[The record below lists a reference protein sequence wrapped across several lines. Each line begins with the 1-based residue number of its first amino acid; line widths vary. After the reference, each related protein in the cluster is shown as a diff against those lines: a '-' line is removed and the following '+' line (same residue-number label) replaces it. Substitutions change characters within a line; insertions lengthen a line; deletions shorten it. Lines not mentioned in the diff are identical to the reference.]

1 MIYLVAD
8 ILASYKSYNVL
19 PYEIS
24 ILSWKNLS
32 SSSSK
37 FFSRDQVINGA
48 KSFIANISSNKIS
61 INGVN
66 ITKIQFLDILAKTIY
81 NIDNK
86 YYSSVLLKK
95 FNLNSSGSE
104 LGVSNSSV
112 LCFGSGE
119 LAVSGYLDY
128 SEYMGI
134 LNEIMSNLDNN
145 ISFDNASSSLGDIGL
160 DSLIYMYSQI
170 LSNYSSE
177 KALPE
182 DYSFV
187 PWIVISNPGMIYNY
201 NTNKAYSELSDAISE
216 ANEGDLIAIGIS
228 KNYIGDIHLDKML
241 NIISVL
247 GLDIS
252 LISNWGNGSYF
263 ILDNSSSGSSIS
275 DLDLFNI
282 SIVLNNSSS
291 NTISNLNI
299 INSSDGIILLNSSDN
314 EISYNYISNC
324 KNGIFD
330 LNSSD
335 NEFDSNVLCNNDF
348 AIKFDGCE
356 NEYLGGNLISNN
368 TVGILIN
375 NSSSILEYNAIF
387 SNKNHDI
394 IINNSD
400 DVDLDNNWWGNNAP
414 VLSDKYLENVSIY
427 SNSDILFDSW
437 LILNLDVVDFYT
449 NTTNQKYSKIIKA
462 SLVNNL
468 GKDVY
473 LDGLPLLSII
483 FSLNDNILNSSV
495 GQSIINSTLN
505 GILLDYSD
513 YLEEGIAIAE
523 LSGNYS
529 GLINVSVILANEV
542 LNVSTELLSVNEYP
556 VINLKNNKKFK
567 TIGEA
572 INDLNTSDGDTIKIK
587 GGYYEDNLF
596 IYKKINLISDGEV
609 VIVPLNTSKSTI
621 SILSD
626 NVVLNNLTIYGG
638 FDSQAISIFGSNVAI
653 LNCNILKSAVGLY
666 LFESSNSSLINN
678 TISSSDYGIYLDNSN
693 NNSFLFN
700 WIKDN
705 SYGIITSGSNS
716 NIFNSNN
723 IFDNLIGVEEA
734 SINNSYNSN
743 NIFDNKEGIFIN
755 DGINSSFK
763 DNLVFDNYIGLFKY
777 LTNDSSLFLASVI
790 ENNTLANV
798 QSFDTGDLVLQD
810 DIWNCGPAT
819 LVNLFKIYGLNIT
832 QEEIA
837 SIAGT
842 NSNGTSLYCLY
853 LACIHYG
860 FNVSA
865 WYLDSDSLKVN
876 DLVVLL
882 LDDEYHFTLIK
893 NINETTVSLA
903 DSTFGIIDMDKDDF
917 SDIFLG
923 YVLELNPSSDRGL
936 RLNINQ
942 MKNVT
947 GNFFPLVAAGIYMGA
962 AVIGASIGYLA
973 YKFSPHIRSA
983 AKWAYNHAKSIGAAL
998 VYGGAYAVSKTWQG
1012 YKYKSS
1018 KRVSYGLKS
1027 SKRFKTSSTKY
1038 KTKAPSTGYKI
1049 NKELNKFLN
1058 IGSTKVNYSP
1068 STGKYY
1074 IKGYGYSTSSKLV
1087 SKGVSSKLLAE
1098 VQYKVLYSIY
1108 TKSKTKER
1116 NKLKDYNYI
1125 DISHER
1131 LVYKGLK
1138 EYQKNNWN
1146 AAPKPPEGNQ
1156 TKFLEELYKFS
1167 LKHYN
1172 KGKSLINEGHT
1183 LKGLG
1188 HIAVSAWGID
1198 FSAVYLIYSLLPKDV
1213 FNNRG

>member
-1 MIYLVAD
+1 MKLKNIFIIGLILITLTIIPNAFAAD
-8 ILASYKSYNVL
+8 IVVSDCNDFNSDNYINNYDIDYLGEDIQNLSYSSVESSGDDSIYSVGIDSEKSNLSLENDLVESNGVAVDNSVNNNFDKYSSIEVPNIKLNDTNTVYVNKSYTG
-19 PYEIS
+19 IS
-24 ILSWKNLS
+24 NGTKAKPFKSIEQGIQNLLYGGDWKKTNL
-32 SSSSK
+32 
-37 FFSRDQVINGA
+37 
-48 KSFIANISSNKIS
+48 FIANGEYTLSNKIYIEDIKRK
-61 INGVN
+61 INIVGES
-66 ITKIQFLDILAKTIY
+66 ASKTI
-81 NIDNK
+81 IDCNGK
-86 YYSSVLLKK
+86 V
-95 FNLNSSGSE
+95 
-104 LGVSNSSV
+104 VSFS
-112 LCFGSGE
+112 
-119 LAVSGYLDY
+119 
-128 SEYMGI
+128 
-134 LNEIMSNLDNN
+134 
-145 ISFDNASSSLGDIGL
+145 
-160 DSLIYMYSQI
+160 
-170 LSNYSSE
+170 
-177 KALPE
+177 
-182 DYSFV
+182 
-187 PWIVISNPGMIYNY
+187 ISNVSAVNFIDLTICNAYAVDSEIINCEDTDVLFS
-201 NTNKAYSELSDAISE
+201 NVIFRNNKF
-216 ANEGDLIAIGIS
+216 
-228 KNYIGDIHLDKML
+228 K
-241 NIISVL
+241 
-247 GLDIS
+247 
-252 LISNWGNGSYF
+252 
-263 ILDNSSSGSSIS
+263 NSSSIFY
-275 DLDLFNI
+275 LDMGKLSLLNVSVYNNI
-282 SIVLNNSSS
+282 FDSTLSGCIIYVEAG
-291 NTISNLNI
+291 NLNI

-324 KNGIFD
+324 KNGISD
-330 LNSSD
+330 LNSWD
-335 NEFDSNVLCNNDF
+335 NEFDSNVLCNNNL
-348 AIKFDGCE
+348 AIKLEGCG
-356 NEYLGGNLISNN
+356 NEYLEGNLISNN

-375 NSSSILEYNAIF
+375 KSSSILEYNAIF
-387 SNKNHDI
+387 SNKNQGI
-394 IINNSD
+394 IINNSE
-400 DVDLDNNWWGNNAP
+400 DVDLDNNWWGNNTP

-427 SNSDILFDSW
+427 SNSNILFDSW
-437 LILNLDVVDFYT
+437 LILNLDIVDFYT

-473 LDGLPLLSII
+473 VDNLPLLPII

-505 GILLDYSD
+505 GVILDYSD
-513 YLEEGIAIAE
+513 YLEDGIAIAE

-542 LNVSTELLSVNEYP
+542 LNVSTELLGVNEYP

-609 VIVPLNTSKSTI
+609 VIVPLNNSKSTI

-705 SYGIITSGSNS
+705 SYGIITSNSNS

-723 IFDNLIGVEEA
+723 IFDNWVGVEES

-777 LTNDSSLFLASVI
+777 LANDSSLFLASVI

-842 NSNGTSLYCLY
+842 NSNGTSLYGLY
-853 LACIHYG
+853 LTCIHYG

-917 SDIFLG
+917 EDIFLG

-973 YKFSPHIRSA
+973 YKFSSQIRSA
-983 AKWAYNHAKSIGAAL
+983 AKWTYNHAKSIGTAL
-998 VYGGAYAVSKTWQG
+998 VYGGTYAVSKTWQG